1 MRKKPLILIQSETN
15 PILMDQI
22 VNEIGPRFHEI
33 VISYS
38 NKALNRY
45 NVRPGRIFGNPRGKE
60 RYRILENVG
69 NTIVYKDLNN
79 DKTSY
84 EKVDEL
90 LEAWNLLGISE
101 ISPLDSIL
109 EKIKKW
115 LTPFLGGVLVAALI
129 AWLTKKVGR

>member
-1 MRKKPLILIQSETN
+1 MRKKPLILIQAETN
-15 PILMDQI
+15 PVLMDQI
-22 VNEIGPRFHEI
+22 VNEIGPRFEEI

-38 NKALNRY
+38 RKALNRY

-69 NTIVYKDLNN
+69 NTIVYKDLNT

-109 EKIKKW
+109 DKIKNW